1 MIVPY
6 PLSARYGFSL
16 LLILPGHN
24 AWHHLS
30 HGGHVAVA
38 AVVPNHDAVVAG
50 HRAVSGAAPGDAAAE
65 AGHRARHG
73 PRLVV
78 EHVHGPADQSE
89 ESIKH
94 FIDQWEVS
102 NPLTRRPPSSSA

>member
-1 MIVPY
+1 MY
-6 PLSARYGFSL
+6 D
-16 LLILPGHN
+16 
-24 AWHHLS
+24 WHHLS

-38 AVVPNHDAVVAG
+38 AVVAHHDAVVAG
-50 HRAVSGAAPGDAAAE
+50 HRAGVSRAAPGDAAAE
-65 AGHRARHG
+65 AGHGARHG

-94 FIDQWEVS
+94 FIDQCMGGQ
-102 NPLTRRPPSSSA
+102 